1 MEAVLR
7 GLVVYVFLLVVFRLA
22 GKRTLAE
29 ASPFELVLL
38 LIISETTQEA
48 MIDGDHS
55 MTQGFL
61 LILTLVGTSIL
72 LSFLKVRFPAVE
84 RWLEGMPVVIVEDGR
99 LHRDRMARAR
109 VGEDDLLVAARQQHG
124 LETMAQIKHAV
135 LEANGKIS
143 IIPRN

>member
-7 GLVVYVFLLVVFRLA
+7 GVVVYVFLLAVFRLA
-22 GKRTLAE
+22 GKRTLADS
-29 ASPFELVLL
+29 SPFELVLL
-38 LIISETTQEA
+38 LIISETIQEA

-55 MTQGFL
+55 MTHGLL

-109 VGEDDLLVAARQQHG
+109 VGEDDLLVAARQDHG
-124 LETMAQIKHAV
+124 LENMSQIKHAV
-135 LEANGKIS
+135 LEANGRIS
-143 IIPRN
+143 IIPRT